1 MSQVVRTAPVLAP
14 VLISKPVLMAKP
26 PITVVPV
33 SKEERMRETIDV
45 LCEGLRPEARQFMG
59 DVTRAAIDDAE
70 GLMVVPLARRILNDY
85 DVDLTVEVFILS
97 LQAHKNTFYD
107 LAKDVIEPH
116 SKDVEADT
124 LAWLAVHYIVSNPV
138 HLKRA

>member
-1 MSQVVRTAPVLAP
+1 MSQVVRTAPVLA
-14 VLISKPVLMAKP
+14 PVLMAKP

-45 LCEGLRPEARQFMG
+45 LCEGLRPEARQFMA
-59 DVTRAAIDDAE
+59 DVTRAAIDTDD
-70 GLMVVPLARRILNDY
+70 GMQVVPLARRILNDY

-97 LQAHKNTFYD
+97 LQAHRNTFYD
-107 LAKDVIEPH
+107 LAADVIGPH
-116 SKDVEADT
+116 SRDVEADT
-124 LAWLAVHYIVSNPV
+124 LAWLSVHYIVSNPV